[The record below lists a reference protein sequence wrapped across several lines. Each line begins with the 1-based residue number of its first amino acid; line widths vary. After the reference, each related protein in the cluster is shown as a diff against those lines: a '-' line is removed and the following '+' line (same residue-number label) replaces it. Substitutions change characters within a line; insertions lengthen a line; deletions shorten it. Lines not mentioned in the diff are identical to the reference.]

1 MLHFRFGVTK
11 ESIVLPPD
19 TEYEIPD
26 SVLNGLESDQDVAT
40 RVRSMQ
46 DLTEIVKSQKLQ
58 ANILSID
65 NYEKLNFLVNYC
77 STDWCFYFQF
87 PHCDL
92 SENNLMN

>member
-26 SVLNGLESDQDVAT
+26 SVLNGLESDQDVTT

-65 NYEKLNFLVNYC
+65 NYEKLNFLLNYC
-77 STDWCFYFQF
+77 NTVITSYQICVFTFSF
-87 PHCDL
+87 PL
-92 SENNLMN
+92 

>member
-11 ESIVLPPD
+11 ESIALPPD

-58 ANILSID
+58 ANIYILSID
-65 NYEKLNFLVNYC
+65 NYEKSNFLLNYC
-77 STDWCFYFQF
+77 NTVITSYQIGVFTFSF
-87 PHCDL
+87 PL
-92 SENNLMN
+92 

>member
-58 ANILSID
+58 ANILSIV
-65 NYEKLNFLVNYC
+65 NYEKLNFLLNYC
-77 STDWCFYFQF
+77 K
-87 PHCDL
+87 L
-92 SENNLMN
+92 

>member
-58 ANILSID
+58 ANIYILSID
-65 NYEKLNFLVNYC
+65 NYEKSNFLLNYC
-77 STDWCFYFQF
+77 NTVITSYQIGVFTFSF
-87 PHCDL
+87 PL
-92 SENNLMN
+92 